1 VEAAAVPARDR
12 ETLKGF
18 FRSLRELLE
27 HLTQDPHGL
36 LRPELRPLVAEAGEE
51 LVAEGRFE
59 EIERLID
66 SGEYEQDLIDHG
78 LRGAQLA
85 VKVATYESALETMQ
99 GDEQSRVFSKKR
111 LRQSMPGVLTAAN
124 VPVDSVAAF
133 IPPVAGVKE
142 LKSVV
147 EAAVAHRARIGEA
160 IRRGWRR
167 VTGRRDQGVPA
178 EVS

>member
-1 VEAAAVPARDR
+1 MEAAAVPAGDR
-12 ETLKGF
+12 EALKGF

-27 HLTQDPHGL
+27 HLTQDPHKL
-36 LRPELRPLVAEAGEE
+36 LRSELRPLVAEAWEE

-66 SGEYEQDLIDHG
+66 SGEYEQDLVDHG

-85 VKVATYESALETMQ
+85 LKVATYESALETMQ
-99 GDEQSRVFSKKR
+99 ADERSRFFSKKR
-111 LRQSMPGVLTAAN
+111 LKGSMPGALKAAN
-124 VPVDSVAAF
+124 VTVDSVAAF

-142 LKSVV
+142 LKSAV

-167 VTGRRDQGVPA
+167 
-178 EVS
+178 